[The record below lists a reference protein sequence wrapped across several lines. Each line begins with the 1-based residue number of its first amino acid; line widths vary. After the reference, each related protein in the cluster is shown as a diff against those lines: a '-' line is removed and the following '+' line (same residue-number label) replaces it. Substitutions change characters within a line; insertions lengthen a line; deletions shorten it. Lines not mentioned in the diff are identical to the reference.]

1 MKPRKRTRRSLGEL
15 FLQRGDQRLFVNVR
29 GEGPGLLFAHALFG
43 THADASWIAEK
54 AHRFTLIAPDLRGRG
69 AARPA
74 TKVEDH
80 SFDAHA
86 ADVLAILDH
95 LNVSRAVIAG
105 SSFGAAVAVAF
116 ALRHLER
123 VRGLILI
130 SNAFGALHDQMGEG
144 DLDSYRTLADR
155 IAAEGLAAV
164 AASESERL
172 GSSRPMTR
180 WTQHDE
186 DSVVA
191 WLRAVP
197 MFRPFDRSADL
208 QKVTVPTLVV
218 SGRDAIH
225 TRELSSAYAEALPN
239 ATLVDG
245 ESLDHAVAE
254 FLGTTVT

>member
-1 MKPRKRTRRSLGEL
+1 MAEL
-15 FLQRGDQRLFVNVR
+15 FLQRGNQRLFVNVR
-29 GEGPGLLFAHALFG
+29 GEGPALLFAHGLFG
-43 THADASWIAEK
+43 THADASWIAGK
-54 AHRFTLIAPDLRGRG
+54 TDGFTVIAPDLRGRG
-69 AARPA
+69 ASRPA

-80 SFDAHA
+80 KFDAHA

-95 LNVSRAVIAG
+95 LHVSRAVIAG

-123 VRGLILI
+123 VRALILI

-144 DLDSYRTLADR
+144 DLESYRTLADR

-164 AASESERL
+164 AATESDRL

-197 MFRPFDRSADL
+197 MFRPFERSTDL
-208 QKVTVPTLVV
+208 QAVTVPTLVV
-218 SGRDAIH
+218 SGADAIH
-225 TRELSSAYAEALPN
+225 TPEVSTAYAEALPN
-239 ATLVDG
+239 ARLVQ
-245 ESLDHAVAE
+245 EE
-254 FLGTTVT
+254 FLDDAVSKFLGGIR